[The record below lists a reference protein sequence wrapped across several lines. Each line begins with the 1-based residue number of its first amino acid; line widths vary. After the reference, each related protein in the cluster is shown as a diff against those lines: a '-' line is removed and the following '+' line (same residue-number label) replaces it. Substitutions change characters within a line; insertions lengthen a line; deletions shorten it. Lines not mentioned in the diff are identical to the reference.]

1 MKEFLSQQ
9 RIDYVERDVAQD
21 ADALGELEAL
31 GILTTPVTVI
41 GGELVVGFDRPK
53 LERPSEKSKSSG
65 IGVKFKMATKT
76 FKVPNISCGHCV
88 MTIEREVGELQG
100 VASVKA
106 EEASKMVTVNWN
118 EPPATWDGIRALLEE
133 INYPPES

>member
-1 MKEFLSQQ
+1 MS
-9 RIDYVERDVAQD
+9 
-21 ADALGELEAL
+21 
-31 GILTTPVTVI
+31 
-41 GGELVVGFDRPK
+41 
-53 LERPSEKSKSSG
+53 
-65 IGVKFKMATKT
+65 TKT

-100 VASVKA
+100 VTSVKA
-106 EEASKMVTVNWN
+106 EQASKMVTVNWN